1 MQAGIRDILIISTP
15 LDLPRF
21 RVAAG
26 DGSQWGMRFSY
37 AVQEEPAGLA
47 QALLIAEPFLAGSPV
62 VSSWGQHLLWR

>member
-21 RVAAG
+21 ELLLGMAASG
-26 DGSQWGMRFSY
+26 DAFQLRGAGGARRAGTGAAYRRAFSGG
-37 AVQEEPAGLA
+37 Q
-47 QALLIAEPFLAGSPV
+47 PV